1 MTNSMAPN
9 PPVTFCSSQ
18 MIKLWCYT
26 EGRRDVFSISISP
39 DRIIDD
45 LKKQIYDEQ
54 VKSIVGC
61 GSARLTLTKVR
72 YMMISMRTLM

>member
-26 EGRRDVFSISISP
+26 EGRRDIFSISISP
-39 DRIIDD
+39 DRTIDD

-54 VKSIVGC
+54 VVGC
-61 GSARLTLTKVR
+61 GSAKLTLTKVR
-72 YMMISMRTLM
+72 YIMISMRTSM